1 MIATFL
7 SHHLHFP
14 SYNGKLA
21 QNVLELGLWN
31 NEQLALDVCDG
42 ATVAAV
48 STLIAE
54 DVVVSKVGSLYM
66 QVDWHVVRLCF
77 YLLEP
82 SIVVKLDSALND
94 EEDFFALVSLAIE
107 HIFWVHFHLC
117 EERQHCPNEFLTF
130 FVEKADF
137 SHNLSMRMRNNLAP
151 EVGRQLREQFC
162 LVTLLK
168 MLEVIVFD
176 EATNA

>member
-1 MIATFL
+1 
-7 SHHLHFP
+7 
-14 SYNGKLA
+14 
-21 QNVLELGLWN
+21 
-31 NEQLALDVCDG
+31 
-42 ATVAAV
+42 
-48 STLIAE
+48 
-54 DVVVSKVGSLYM
+54 
-66 QVDWHVVRLCF
+66 
-77 YLLEP
+77 
-82 SIVVKLDSALND
+82 
-94 EEDFFALVSLAIE
+94 
-107 HIFWVHFHLC
+107 
-117 EERQHCPNEFLTF
+117 LTF